1 MKTYYYFDMELNLIE
16 TAEFETAEFETAEF
30 ETAEFETE
38 AEAFDHCFSD
48 PRICAWNDK
57 PYIEI

>member
-1 MKTYYYFDMELNLIE
+1 MKTYYYFDMELNLIDI
-16 TAEFETAEFETAEF
+16 AEFETEA
-30 ETAEFETE
+30 E

-48 PRICAWNDK
+48 DRICCWNDK

>member
-1 MKTYYYFDMELNLIE
+1 MKTYYYFDMELNLI
-16 TAEFETAEFETAEF
+16 
-30 ETAEFETE
+30 ETE

>member
-1 MKTYYYFDMELNLIE
+1 MKTYYYFDMELNLI
-16 TAEFETAEFETAEF
+16 ETAEF

>member
-16 TAEFETAEFETAEF
+16 TAEFA
-30 ETAEFETE
+30 TE

-48 PRICAWNDK
+48 ARICCWNDK
-57 PYIEI
+57 PYLEI

>member
-16 TAEFETAEFETAEF
+16 TAEFEA
-30 ETAEFETE
+30 E

>member
-1 MKTYYYFDMELNLIE
+1 MKTYYYFDMELNLIDV
-16 TAEFETAEFETAEF
+16 AEFEI
-30 ETAEFETE
+30 E

-48 PRICAWNDK
+48 DRICCWNDK